1 MDFVDETKTI
11 IRKYHKTE
19 FGALVSGR
27 IVVLSLGVLACLGY
41 FAILIVFIV
50 TSHPIEITKVVSTP
64 IIPVPGKPTHNEEIL
79 SMKR

>member
-11 IRKYHKTE
+11 LRKYRKTDVS
-19 FGALVSGR
+19 ALVSGR
-27 IVVLSLGVLACLGY
+27 IVAILLGILACLGY
-41 FAILIVFIV
+41 FAILIVFLA
-50 TSHPIEITKVVSTP
+50 TTDPIEITNVVSTP